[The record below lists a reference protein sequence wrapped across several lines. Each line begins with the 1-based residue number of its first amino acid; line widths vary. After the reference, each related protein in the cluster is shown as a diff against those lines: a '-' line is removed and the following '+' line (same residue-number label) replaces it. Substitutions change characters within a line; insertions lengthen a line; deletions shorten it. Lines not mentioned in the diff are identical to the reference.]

1 MRPVVRTMAR
11 SVYGTLLTLAREPS
25 GCGVGGASCPAGQR
39 RRAAT
44 PRLLLVVLVVAGLL
58 AGCAA
63 SDGPGPTPPS
73 ESAPDGQPTTSPSA
87 APTISPEE
95 DLLNLFSNEQQLTDE
110 QTHALQREFQ
120 EGVAEC
126 MREAGFDYIPDV
138 PDQSTSSSGDDTS
151 SEEWAATYGFGI
163 SIELVPTAPLLPD
176 PNADYVASLS
186 EQGREAYH
194 IALEGKAW
202 QDGGALP
209 DTSPESMGCYVTVS
223 EQTDAGERPPET
235 PALVQ
240 DLWMEISENWARKLE
255 SDPRM
260 ADAAQAVVAC
270 VVDAGG
276 SPFDPLV
283 GESAYDQVDRAYQEL
298 IAGGEPSGAAL
309 AQFQQW
315 ERDVAAAEYRCS
327 AEMIQTADAIYAESV
342 REVVGRER
350 APPPGRRPP
359 SRAQRPRRA
368 WGPAPRGRA
377 GPRPAAVRRR
387 AGRARRRGHR

>member
-11 SVYGTLLTLAREPS
+11 SVNGTLPTLAREPS

-73 ESAPDGQPTTSPSA
+73 DSAPDGQPTTSPSA

-126 MREAGFDYIPDV
+126 MREAGFEYIPDV
-138 PDQSTSSSGDDTS
+138 PDQSTSSSDDTS

-194 IALEGKAW
+194 IA
-202 QDGGALP
+202 
-209 DTSPESMGCYVTVS
+209 
-223 EQTDAGERPPET
+223 
-235 PALVQ
+235 
-240 DLWMEISENWARKLE
+240 
-255 SDPRM
+255 
-260 ADAAQAVVAC
+260 
-270 VVDAGG
+270 
-276 SPFDPLV
+276 
-283 GESAYDQVDRAYQEL
+283 
-298 IAGGEPSGAAL
+298 
-309 AQFQQW
+309 
-315 ERDVAAAEYRCS
+315 
-327 AEMIQTADAIYAESV
+327 
-342 REVVGRER
+342 
-350 APPPGRRPP
+350 
-359 SRAQRPRRA
+359 
-368 WGPAPRGRA
+368 
-377 GPRPAAVRRR
+377 
-387 AGRARRRGHR
+387 

>member
-1 MRPVVRTMAR
+1 MHRLGR
-11 SVYGTLLTLAREPS
+11 S
-25 GCGVGGASCPAGQR
+25 
-39 RRAAT
+39 
-44 PRLLLVVLVVAGLL
+44 
-58 AGCAA
+58 
-63 SDGPGPTPPS
+63 GPTPPS
-73 ESAPDGQPTTSPSA
+73 ESAPDGRWTTSPSA
-87 APTISPEE
+87 APTTSPEE

-138 PDQSTSSSGDDTS
+138 PDQLSSGSGDDS
-151 SEEWAATYGFGI
+151 WNEEYAATYGFGI
-163 SIELVPTAPLLPD
+163 SIETVPTAPLVPD
-176 PNADYVASLS
+176 PSADYVASLS
-186 EQGREAYH
+186 EQGREAYR
-194 IALEGKAW
+194 IALEGKPP
-202 QDGGALP
+202 DSETPP
-209 DTSPESMGCYVTVS
+209 DTSPAALGCYVTVM
-223 EQTDAGERPPET
+223 EQMDTGEDPPAT

-240 DLWMEISENWARKLE
+240 DLWDEISANYGRKLE

-298 IAGGEPSGAAL
+298 IAGGEPSEAAL

-342 REVVGRER
+342 REVVGPHR
-350 APPPGRRPP
+350 AELEALAAELPGR
-359 SRAQRPRRA
+359 
-368 WGPAPRGRA
+368 
-377 GPRPAAVRRR
+377 
-387 AGRARRRGHR
+387 

>member
-1 MRPVVRTMAR
+1 MAR

-63 SDGPGPTPPS
+63 SDGPGPTPSS
-73 ESAPDGQPTTSPSA
+73 ESAQDGQPTTSPSA
-87 APTISPEE
+87 APATSSEE
-95 DLLNLFSNEQQLTDE
+95 DLLNLFSDGQQLTDE
-110 QTHALQREFQ
+110 QTLAQVREFQ
-120 EGVAEC
+120 EGIARC
-126 MREAGFDYIPDV
+126 MREAGFEYIPDV
-138 PDQSTSSSGDDTS
+138 PDQLSSGDDS
-151 SEEWAATYGFGI
+151 WNEEYAATYGFGI
-163 SIELVPTAPLLPD
+163 SIETAPTAPLVPD

-186 EQGREAYH
+186 EQGREAYR
-194 IALEGKAW
+194 IALEGKPP
-202 QDGGALP
+202 DSETPP
-209 DTSPESMGCYVTVS
+209 DTSPAALGCYVTVS

-235 PALVQ
+235 PTLVQ

-255 SDPRM
+255 SGPRM
-260 ADAAQAVVAC
+260 TDAAEAVVAC

-298 IAGGEPSGAAL
+298 IAGGEPSEAAR

-342 REVVGRER
+342 REVVGPHR
-350 APPPGRRPP
+350 AELEALAAELPGR
-359 SRAQRPRRA
+359 
-368 WGPAPRGRA
+368 
-377 GPRPAAVRRR
+377 
-387 AGRARRRGHR
+387 

>member
-25 GCGVGGASCPAGQR
+25 GCGVGGASCAAGQR

-44 PRLLLVVLVVAGLL
+44 PRLLLVVLVVPGLL
-58 AGCAA
+58 AWCTP
-63 SDGPGPTPPS
+63 SDAPGPTPSS

-87 APTISPEE
+87 APTTSSEE
-95 DLLNLFSNEQQLTDE
+95 DMLNLLSDGQQLTDE
-110 QTHALQREFQ
+110 QTLAQVREFQ
-120 EGVAEC
+120 EGIARC
-126 MREAGFDYIPDV
+126 MREAGFEYIPDV
-138 PDQSTSSSGDDTS
+138 PDQLSSGSGDDS
-151 SEEWAATYGFGI
+151 WNEEYAATYGFGI
-163 SIELVPTAPLLPD
+163 SIETVPTEPLVPD
-176 PNADYVASLS
+176 PNAEYVASLS
-186 EQGREAYH
+186 EQGREAYR
-194 IALEGKAW
+194 IAREAEPW
-202 QDGGALP
+202 QGGETPP
-209 DTSPESMGCYVTVS
+209 DTSPESVGCYVTVM
-223 EQTDAGERPPET
+223 EQMDTGEDPPAT

-240 DLWMEISENWARKLE
+240 DLWDEISANYGRKLE

-283 GESAYDQVDRAYQEL
+283 GESAYDQVDRAYHEL
-298 IAGGEPSGAAL
+298 IAGGEPSEAAL

-342 REVVGRER
+342 REVVGPHR
-350 APPPGRRPP
+350 AELEALAAELPGR
-359 SRAQRPRRA
+359 
-368 WGPAPRGRA
+368 
-377 GPRPAAVRRR
+377 
-387 AGRARRRGHR
+387 

>member
-1 MRPVVRTMAR
+1 
-11 SVYGTLLTLAREPS
+11 
-25 GCGVGGASCPAGQR
+25 
-39 RRAAT
+39 
-44 PRLLLVVLVVAGLL
+44 VLVVPGLL
-58 AGCAA
+58 AGCTA
-63 SDGPGPTPPS
+63 SDGPGPTPSS
-73 ESAPDGQPTTSPSA
+73 ESAQDGQPTTSPSA
-87 APTISPEE
+87 APTPSPEE
-95 DLLNLFSNEQQLTDE
+95 DLLNLFSDGQQLTDE
-110 QTHALQREFQ
+110 QTLAQVREFQ

-126 MREAGFDYIPDV
+126 MREAGFEYIPDV
-138 PDQSTSSSGDDTS
+138 PDQSTSSSDDDTS

-223 EQTDAGERPPET
+223 EQTHAGERPPET

-260 ADAAQAVVAC
+260 ADAAEALVAC

-298 IAGGEPSGAAL
+298 IAGGEPSAAAL
-309 AQFQQW
+309 AKFQQW
-315 ERDVAAAEYRCS
+315 ERDIAVAEVRCS
-327 AEMIQTADAIYAESV
+327 AEMYQAADEIHDESV
-342 REVVGRER
+342 REVVGPHR
-350 APPPGRRPP
+350 AELE
-359 SRAQRPRRA
+359 AL
-368 WGPAPRGRA
+368 
-377 GPRPAAVRRR
+377 AAEWL
-387 AGRARRRGHR
+387 GS